1 MSDGSA
7 PSPPNPQ
14 APDPVD
20 VGPPAPGA
28 AADGPAA
35 PEGARDG
42 ASNGP
47 RHAKRDF
54 RLFLSS
60 HVSNELGGAV
70 TEVALPLTA
79 VVLLGATPMQVG
91 VLAAADQAAFLLLG
105 LPAGAWVDR
114 MRSRTVMMAADAA
127 RVLLLASVPV
137 AYLLGVL
144 DMAVLVAVALL
155 LGCARLFADVAD
167 HTYLPSLVG
176 PDRLVQGNS
185 RLEAVRSASGFAGPG
200 IAGTAVQVFGAAG
213 TLGANA
219 LTSLASL
226 LFLGAIRTRE
236 PDPAPVGRTGL
247 AGQIREGVAFLL
259 GHRLLRLIVLET
271 ALINLFMSAI
281 FAIEVLFL
289 TRTVGLPPAVV
300 GWMMAGATLG
310 ALVGAGVTGRL
321 AAAVGQARLIWLSAL
336 VTMPFGL
343 LLPLAAPDWRAG
355 VYVLAS
361 AVLAAGTVCYNIC
374 QIAYRQR
381 ECPPELLGRMTAT
394 VRTIVWGVIPVSA
407 LMGGAVADLVG
418 VREAVA
424 VFAVAM
430 ALCPLVLVFSP
441 LRRMRGFDD
450 GEQGA
455 APEPEAGPG
464 AGAGADP
471 NGGPDADPDG
481 GPDAV
486 RPPTP

>member
-14 APDPVD
+14 APDPAEAD
-20 VGPPAPGA
+20 PSAPGTPQ
-28 AADGPAA
+28 D
-35 PEGARDG
+35 
-42 ASNGP
+42 P
-47 RHAKRDF
+47 RRTRRDF

-60 HVSNELGGAV
+60 HVSNEVGGAV
-70 TEVALPLTA
+70 TMVALPLTA
-79 VVLLGATPMQVG
+79 VVLLDATPLEVG
-91 VLAAADQAAFLLLG
+91 VLAAAEQAAFLLLG

-114 MRSRTVMMAADAA
+114 MRRRTVMMAVDAA
-127 RVLLLASVPV
+127 RLLLLASVP
-137 AYLLGVL
+137 AAHLLGVL
-144 DMAVLVAVALL
+144 DVPVLVVIALL
-155 LGCARLFADVAD
+155 LGCAQLFGDVAD
-167 HTYLPSLVG
+167 HSYLPSLVG
-176 PDRLVQGNS
+176 PDRLVRGNA

-219 LTSLASL
+219 LTALTSL

-236 PDPAPVGRTGL
+236 PDPAPAGQVGL
-247 AGQIREGVAFLL
+247 AGQIREGVAFLA

-271 ALINLFMSAI
+271 ALINLFMSAL

-310 ALVGAGVTGRL
+310 ALGGAAVTGRL
-321 AAAVGQARLIWLSAL
+321 ADAVGQARLIWLSPL
-336 VTMPFGL
+336 VTTPFGL

-355 VYVLAS
+355 LYVLAS

-374 QIAYRQR
+374 QVAYRQR

-394 VRTIVWGVIPVSA
+394 IRTIVWGVIPVSA
-407 LMGGAVADLVG
+407 LIGGAVAELAG

-424 VFAVAM
+424 VFAAGM
-430 ALCPLVLVFSP
+430 AVSPLVLVFSP
-441 LRRMRGFDD
+441 MRRMRGFDGD
-450 GEQGA
+450 G
-455 APEPEAGPG
+455 PL
-464 AGAGADP
+464 AGAGDGADSRRQ
-471 NGGPDADPDG
+471 GPGKGEGAP
-481 GPDAV
+481 
-486 RPPTP
+486 